1 VAELSAISTDW
12 YIRIEQGRTVS
23 PSVSTIDALA
33 CALRLGEAEHA
44 HLRTLARGADRRTF
58 SRESVPGVIRRLV
71 ESLDQ
76 PAYLTGRRWD
86 ILAWNTAA
94 AELFD
99 FGRLAEED
107 RNILIYMLTDPD
119 ARRLFGDSW
128 AAEARRMVAQFRA
141 THDLWASDPAF
152 IDLLECLR
160 NGSTEFVTWWEGHD
174 IRGSV
179 AGKKLLNHPRK
190 GSLRFEY
197 ATFQANDDPA
207 LKLAI
212 YTPV

>member
-12 YIRIEQGRTVS
+12 YIRIEQGRSVS
-23 PSVSTIDALA
+23 PSVITIDALA

-44 HLRTLARGADRRTF
+44 HLRTLARSADRHTF
-58 SRESVPGVIRRLV
+58 SHESVPDTIRHLV
-71 ESLDQ
+71 ENLDQ

-86 ILAWNTAA
+86 LLVWNAAA
-94 AELFD
+94 AEI
-99 FGRLAEED
+99 FGFGSLAEED
-107 RNILIYMLTDPD
+107 RNILVYMLTDPG

-128 AAEARRMVAQFRA
+128 ADEAKRIVAQFRA

-152 IDLLECLR
+152 IDLLERLR
-160 NGSTEFVTWWEGHD
+160 DGSLEFATWWEGHD

-179 AGKKLLNHPRK
+179 AGEKLLNHPDK
-190 GSLRFEY
+190 GWERFEY